1 MNFDPFLSKTSATE
15 TTLNQPGLG
24 GKLCTRGPGSLRLVG
39 RQVLSSRSRSRLLTL
54 LSAEFSWGIS
64 VLVFLLSVRLS
75 FIGHLGS
82 FLGLEERLAIRGLDQ
97 GK

>member
-24 GKLCTRGPGSLRLVG
+24 GELCTSGPGSLRLVG
-39 RQVLSSRSRSRLLTL
+39 RQVLSSRSRSPLLTL

-64 VLVFLLSVRLS
+64 VLVFLLSAWLS
-75 FIGHLGS
+75 FIGHLARV
-82 FLGLEERLAIRGLDQ
+82 LDLEERAN
-97 GK
+97 